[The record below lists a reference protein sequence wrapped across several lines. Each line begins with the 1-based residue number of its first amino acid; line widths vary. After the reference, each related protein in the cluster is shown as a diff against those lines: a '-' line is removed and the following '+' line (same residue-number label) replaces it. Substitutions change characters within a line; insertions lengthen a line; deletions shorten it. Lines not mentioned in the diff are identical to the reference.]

1 MVTAIQN
8 QRRQTYAYEMHV
20 KLDNHNQR
28 SELAQASELQ
38 LAMAEEDV
46 EHCNHVHD
54 EAYATL
60 IERAEADGLEV
71 TDEAYAVQR
80 KAIKEAYLSCDAE
93 LEAWQESQGFD
104 GEIDFQNVID
114 ILSDMDEDDV
124 LTDDQL
130 QEIEASFSETATDD
144 ANDLTDTSDAEEDMP
159 PTREEIFTEL

>member
-1 MVTAIQN
+1 MIIDCSSYVKPLILSFETARSLTSNLTPEEAKSTLVTAIQN

-93 LEAWQESQGFD
+93 LKAWPESQGFD
-104 GEIDFQNVID
+104 GEIDFRNVID
-114 ILSDMDEDDV
+114 ILSDMDEDDIV
-124 LTDDQL
+124 T
-130 QEIEASFSETATDD
+130 ISCKK
-144 ANDLTDTSDAEEDMP
+144 
-159 PTREEIFTEL
+159 